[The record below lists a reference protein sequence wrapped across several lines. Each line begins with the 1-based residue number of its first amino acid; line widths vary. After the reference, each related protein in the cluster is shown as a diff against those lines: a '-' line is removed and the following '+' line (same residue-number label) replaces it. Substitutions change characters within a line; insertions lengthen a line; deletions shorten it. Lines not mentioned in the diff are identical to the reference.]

1 MNKSK
6 KNIIYIILIV
16 VGLIPFI
23 VPIVWA
29 ISSAIKGDSLG
40 MCVLDCEISYGLS
53 VFFDFLLWY
62 SIVFWPTYVI
72 GIALII
78 VSIQKLLI
86 NKNNK
91 SNITEK

>member
-1 MNKSK
+1 MSKNKNS
-6 KNIIYIILIV
+6 IIYIRLIF

-23 VPIVWA
+23 IPIVWA
-29 ISSAIKGDSLG
+29 ISRAIKGDSLG
-40 MCVLDCEISYGLS
+40 LCILDCEISYGLP

-72 GIALII
+72 GITLII
-78 VSIQKLLI
+78 VSIQKLLK

-91 SNITEK
+91 NPLV